1 VDGAQLR
8 CWGVRSPVTK
18 GLILAAG
25 GSGEAFW
32 PRGAVGSRELL
43 PAANRPLLEHALEAM
58 SDAGVRSVAI
68 AVSALSNGPV
78 REVAGDGRRHGVR
91 VRYLPA
97 RRDSGLVDAIA
108 SAQRFLGG
116 ARCLAQRGD
125 VVLSEGLGRL
135 RAEAE
140 DDDLDVLL
148 PVERVLPGGVVGI
161 EDEAV
166 LRLLGGR
173 GGELTGGRSFDALV
187 VSDRFVVAAGSLR
200 PGARLVTVL
209 EQVLAD
215 GGRARTRMLTDWAR
229 RVVSRDDLLDVN
241 RLMLERLRPDYDEAV
256 LTDSSVQGRVSIA
269 PTATIESTIVRG
281 PSIIGARARLRHAYI
296 GPYTAI
302 GADVVVEGT
311 EIEHSI
317 VLSGATIQH
326 LGRRLESS
334 VVGHGARVFRDFAL
348 PRALRLQVAD
358 GDQISLG

>member
-1 VDGAQLR
+1 VP
-8 CWGVRSPVTK
+8 SPATK

-32 PRGAVGSRELL
+32 PRGEVGSRELL
-43 PAANRPLLEHALEAM
+43 PVANRALLEHALDAM
-58 SDAGVRSVAI
+58 AAAGVRSVAI

-78 REVAGDGRRHGVR
+78 REVVGDGRRHGVR

-97 RRDSGLVDAIA
+97 RRDSGLVDAVA
-108 SAQRFLGG
+108 SAQRFLAG
-116 ARCLAQRGD
+116 ARCVAQRGD
-125 VVLSEGLGRL
+125 VILSEGLGGL
-135 RAEAE
+135 VAEAV
-140 DDDLDVLL
+140 DDDLDALL
-148 PVERVLPGGVVGI
+148 PVERPASGDVVGI

-173 GGELTGGRSFDALV
+173 TGEAVGGRWCEALV
-187 VSDRFVVAAGSLR
+187 VSERFVLAACELR
-200 PGARLVTVL
+200 PRARLVSVL
-209 EQVLAD
+209 DQLLAS
-215 GGRARTRMLTDWAR
+215 GGRARTRTLAHWAR

-241 RLMLERLRPDYDEAV
+241 RLMLERLHPDYDETLLV
-256 LTDSSVQGRVSIA
+256 DSSVQGRVSIA
-269 PTATIESTIVRG
+269 PSAVLDSTIVRG
-281 PSIIGARARLRHAYI
+281 PSIIGAGARLRHAYI

-302 GADVVVEGT
+302 GDDVLVEGT